1 MRKLLPLLLVL
12 LATVSVPLRASEEA
26 PMQPLYDIGPFHR
39 AITTKSAAAQRY
51 FDQGL
56 ALLYAFNHDEA
67 IRAFEAAARLDP
79 DAAMPWWGI
88 AAAAGPHINY
98 PAVPPEKHKL
108 AREALGH
115 AQRLALTGRATPV
128 ERALINAQ
136 IARYNE
142 DPAADRAPLDRAY
155 AQAMREVWRQ
165 FPQDADVGALF
176 AESMMNLRP
185 WDLWQSDGTPQPG
198 TDEILATLDA
208 VLALAPNH
216 PQALHLTVH
225 AREASPTPESALP
238 AADRLRH
245 LQPGL
250 GHMVHMPS
258 HIDVRTGRWQD
269 CIDANT
275 RAIEA
280 DLHYRRVSRR
290 PDGFI
295 GLYMA
300 HNRHMLAY
308 GAMMTGQSALALAH
322 IHAMVEEFGPGFVQL
337 FGPFADVFGAVPL
350 EVMVRFGRWDQILAA
365 PAPVDRPFSKAMW
378 HAARGIA
385 HAAKGNVPAAK
396 AEQEQFLAARRALP
410 ADYPGGINL
419 ASAVL
424 DVAEPMLAGEILFRA
439 GQVDAGLERLREA
452 VRKEDALRYNEP
464 PDWSIPVRHAL
475 GASLMQVGRYAEA
488 EQVYRADLR
497 KLPGNGW
504 SLFGLSQALRQQG
517 KVDEAK
523 AVRVQFEKVWAKA
536 DIDITS
542 SCLCLPGTPAK

>member
-1 MRKLLPLLLVL
+1 MRSQTALLLTLVAL
-12 LATVSVPLRASEEA
+12 LATAGAQSR
-26 PMQPLYDIGPFHR
+26 QPIYDIGPLHR
-39 AITTKSAAAQRY
+39 TITTGSAEAQRY

-56 ALLYAFNHDEA
+56 ALMYAFNHDEA
-67 IRAFEAAARLDP
+67 IRAFEEAARLDP
-79 DAAMPWWGI
+79 TAAMPWWGI

-115 AQRLALTGRATPV
+115 AQRLALTGRTTPV

-142 DPAADRAPLDRAY
+142 DPAADRAPLDGAY

-185 WDLWQSDGTPQPG
+185 WDLWKSDGTPQPG

-216 PQALHLTVH
+216 PQALHLTIH
-225 AREASPTPESALP
+225 AREASPTPEAAVP
-238 AADRLRH
+238 AADRLRL

-280 DLHYRRVSRR
+280 DLHYRRVSLR
-290 PDGFI
+290 PDGFV

-308 GAMMTGQSALALAH
+308 GAMMTGQGALARKH
-322 IHAMVEEFGPGFVQL
+322 IRAMVAELGPEFVQL

-350 EVMVRFGRWDQILAA
+350 EVLVRFGRWDEILAE
-365 PAPVDRPFSKAMW
+365 PVPGADRPLSKALW
-378 HAARGIA
+378 HCARGIA
-385 HAAKGNVPAAK
+385 HAAKGEVAAAK
-396 AEQEQFLAARRALP
+396 AEQEKFLAARRAVP

-439 GQVDAGLERLREA
+439 GEVDAGLEQLRAA
-452 VRKEDALRYNEP
+452 VRREDALRYNEP

-488 EQVYRADLR
+488 EEVYRADLK

-504 SLFGLSQALRQQG
+504 SLFGLSEALRQQG
-517 KVDEAK
+517 KLAEAK
-523 AVRVQFEKVWAKA
+523 VVRAQFDRVWAKA
-536 DIDITS
+536 DTDISS
-542 SCLCLPGTPAK
+542 SCLCLPGKP

>member
-12 LATVSVPLRASEEA
+12 LTTVSLRASQDA
-26 PMQPLYDIGPFHR
+26 PKQPFYDIGPFHR
-39 AITTKSAAAQRY
+39 AITTKSAEAQRY

-56 ALLYAFNHDEA
+56 ALMYAFNHDEA
-67 IRAFEAAARLDP
+67 IRAFEEAARLDP
-79 DAAMPWWGI
+79 AAAMPWWGI
-88 AAAAGPHINY
+88 AAASGPHINN
-98 PAVPPEKHKL
+98 PSVPRKKAKL
-108 AREALGH
+108 AFDALGR
-115 AQRLALTGRATPV
+115 AQKLAITGAATPV

-136 IARYNE
+136 IARFNQN
-142 DPAADRAPLDRAY
+142 PKAARAPLDNAY
-155 AQAMREVWRQ
+155 AKAMREVWKQ
-165 FPQDADVGALF
+165 FPQDADVGSLF

-185 WDLWQSDGTPQPG
+185 WDLWQPDGSPQPG

-216 PQALHLTVH
+216 PQALHLTIH
-225 AREASPTPESALP
+225 AREASPTPETAIP

-258 HIDVRTGRWQD
+258 HIDVRVGRWQD
-269 CIDANT
+269 CVDANA

-280 DLHYRRVSRR
+280 DLHYRRVSRK

-308 GAMMTGQSALALAH
+308 GAMMTGQSALALTH
-322 IHAMVEEFGPGFVQL
+322 IHAMVEEFGPGFVKE
-337 FGPFADVFGAVPL
+337 FGPLADVFGAVPL
-350 EVMVRFGRWDQILAA
+350 EVMVRFGRWDQILAT
-365 PAPVDRPFSKAMW
+365 PAPVDRPLSKALW

-385 HAAKGNVPAAK
+385 HAAKGNVSAAK
-396 AEQEQFLAARRALP
+396 AEQEKFLAARRAVS
-410 ADYPGGINL
+410 ADYPGGNNP

-439 GQVDAGLERLREA
+439 GGVDAGLAQLREA
-452 VRKEDALRYNEP
+452 VRREDALRYNEP
-464 PDWSIPVRHAL
+464 PDWSIPIRHAL

-488 EQVYRADLR
+488 EQVYRDDLR

-504 SLFGLSQALRQQG
+504 SLFGLSQSLRLQG
-517 KVDEAK
+517 KVAEAK
-523 AVRVQFEKVWAKA
+523 VVRTQFEKVWAKA
-536 DIDITS
+536 DIDINS
-542 SCLCLPGTPAK
+542 SCLCQPGVPAL